1 MGVWRDIAGPVISMF
16 LRSTNIEIMGTFHAQ
31 HERWRSRPISRV
43 LSWTVIPLGASSPI
57 RSSNLPGDTAGRG
70 IASLFGL
77 APGGVCRAGL
87 LPGSR
92 CALTAPFHP
101 CLPDCSD
108 IGGIFLLHFPSARA
122 AQALPGT
129 VPCGART
136 FLGIDCSM
144 TRLPGR
150 LRHAHCR
157 TCAFSHRRPAR
168 FRPRTG
174 PLGRSFVAR
183 IRPDAASGGSHAKP
197 RMRCA
202 YPGYR
207 SGWLTSTVSPSNRPS
222 GPKRRSWMLA
232 WPSWPTRMIVPA
244 RVP

>member
-1 MGVWRDIAGPVISMF
+1 MPACCQAR
-16 LRSTNIEIMGTFHAQ
+16 
-31 HERWRSRPISRV
+31 
-43 LSWTVIPLGASSPI
+43 GA
-57 RSSNLPGDTAGRG
+57 
-70 IASLFGL
+70 
-77 APGGVCRAGL
+77 L
-87 LPGSR
+87 LPHHFTLA
-92 CALTAPFHP
+92 CALPP
-101 CLPDCSD
+101 LCRLWSD
-108 IGGIFLLHFPSARA
+108 LAGFAGKWLGDHRFDQRRQRGDRAIGGIFLLHFPSARA

-144 TRLPGR
+144 TRLSGR

-183 IRPDAASGGSHAKP
+183 IRPEAASGGSHAKP
-197 RMRCA
+197 RMRC
-202 YPGYR
+202 YR
-207 SGWLTSTVSPSNRPS
+207 SGWLTSTVSPSNTPS
-222 GPKRRSWMLA
+222 GPKRRSWMRLS
-232 WPSWPTRMIVPA
+232 PSWPIRITVLA